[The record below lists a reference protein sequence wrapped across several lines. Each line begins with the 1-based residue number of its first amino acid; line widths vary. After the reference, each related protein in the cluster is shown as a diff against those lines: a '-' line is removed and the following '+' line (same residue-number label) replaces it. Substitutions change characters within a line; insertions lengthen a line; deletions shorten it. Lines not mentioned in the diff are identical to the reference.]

1 MKSTPMSKNILPL
14 IFLVF
19 LIIACKEKKQENNQT
34 WRTKKSA
41 VKNQVH
47 NQLLEVEQ
55 EQGWALLFDGKTL
68 NGWHLYNKPDS
79 TAFSAWEVKDGTLYC
94 NATDENRVFGDLVT
108 DRTYENYE
116 LVFEW
121 QMALRGNGGVFIN
134 VQESPEFDA
143 TYRTGPEYQLLEP
156 AHMDTKTPKK
166 QAGSLW
172 GVSPQKNP
180 ATPNP
185 VGQWNTSRI
194 VQQDGKIE
202 FYLNGAMTAQED
214 VTSSAW
220 LQKLNQ
226 SNFKDNPDFGRIAK
240 GKIALQNWYFEAWFR
255 NMKIREL

>member
-116 LVFEW
+116 LVF
-121 QMALRGNGGVFIN
+121 
-134 VQESPEFDA
+134 
-143 TYRTGPEYQLLEP
+143 
-156 AHMDTKTPKK
+156 
-166 QAGSLW
+166 
-172 GVSPQKNP
+172 
-180 ATPNP
+180 
-185 VGQWNTSRI
+185 
-194 VQQDGKIE
+194 
-202 FYLNGAMTAQED
+202 
-214 VTSSAW
+214 
-220 LQKLNQ
+220 
-226 SNFKDNPDFGRIAK
+226 
-240 GKIALQNWYFEAWFR
+240 
-255 NMKIREL
+255 